1 MSMKNDFYS
10 RGRSVSDSR
19 VISDGNS
26 SHADLWVF
34 FLGKYSVGLLAEEA
48 KIIFDIRLYIDED
61 YSVAL
66 SNQSICRKIP
76 RKRATSSLVKLA
88 LL

>member
-1 MSMKNDFYS
+1 FYS

-48 KIIFDIRLYIDED
+48 KDKGSSRAGTSLRNFR
-61 YSVAL
+61 VA
-66 SNQSICRKIP
+66 
-76 RKRATSSLVKLA
+76 V
-88 LL
+88 